1 VTMKGRYELSDDAR
15 LWGEQWYER
24 HYTEDIKH
32 MDPSRFG
39 GYMARKQTHA
49 HKVAMVL
56 AAATRD
62 ELVIEQSDLE
72 TAVSML
78 TDLEPDMVH
87 VFEKIGMTQE
97 AMQSD
102 RLSQLVAKRGSMEYS
117 EVYTWMKRYFPHKTA
132 IEDVIAAGTAAG
144 QYHLI
149 SKGPMGPHYLIAG
162 PLRRAESPT
171 VVPILKQS

>member
-1 VTMKGRYELSDDAR
+1 
-15 LWGEQWYER
+15 
-24 HYTEDIKH
+24 
-32 MDPSRFG
+32 
-39 GYMARKQTHA
+39 
-49 HKVAMVL
+49 MVL
-56 AAATRD
+56 AAACRD

-102 RLSQLVAKRGSMEYS
+102 RLSQLITKRGVMEYS

-132 IEDVIAAGTAAG
+132 IEDVIAAGAAAG
-144 QYHLI
+144 QYHMV
-149 SKGPMGPHYLIAG
+149 SKSPTGPHYLIAG
-162 PLRRAESPT
+162 PPKRAEIPT
-171 VVPILKQS
+171 VVPIGKQN